1 MRVAIMQPYWFPYLG
16 YYQLAACADRFV
28 YFDDVNFIKKG
39 WINRNRI
46 LNNGQELMLTVPLSE
61 VSQNKR
67 INETRIA
74 HDGKWPAKLEAS
86 LRHAYGKSKHFA
98 EVMPVVSG
106 VHTVDHADVSRLA
119 AASIGNVLQAM
130 GNVTGLSFSSELA
143 IPPEIMGQDRII
155 ALCKAMGATEYVNPA
170 NGMSL
175 YDARRF
181 AEAGIRLRFL
191 RMRPVPYPQAG
202 SATFVPF
209 LSMLDVLFNVGFAGA
224 AALLPEYDLLDPEDT
239 V

>member
-1 MRVAIMQPYWFPYLG
+1 MRLAIMQPYWFPYLG
-16 YYQLAACADRFV
+16 YYQLAASADHFV

-74 HDGKWPAKLEAS
+74 QDGKWPAKLETS
-86 LRHAYGKSKHFA
+86 LRHAYGKSEHFA
-98 EVMPVVSG
+98 QVMPIVSA
-106 VHTVDHADVSRLA
+106 VHSADHGDVSKLA
-119 AASIGNVLQAM
+119 ASSIGNVLRAM
-130 GNVTGLSFSSELA
+130 GSTAELSFSSALA
-143 IPPEIMGQDRII
+143 IPSEVTGQDRII
-155 ALCKAMGATEYVNPA
+155 AVCRAMGATEYVNPA
-170 NGMSL
+170 NGMGL

-191 RMRPVPYPQAG
+191 RMREVAYPQIG

-224 AALLPEYDLLDPEDT
+224 AALLPEYDLLEPEAT
-239 V
+239 A

>member
-1 MRVAIMQPYWFPYLG
+1 MRIAIMQPYWFPYLG
-16 YYQLAACADRFV
+16 YYQLAACADHFV

-67 INETRIA
+67 INGTRIA
-74 HDGKWPAKLEAS
+74 QDGKWPAKLETS

-98 EVMPVVSG
+98 EVMPVVSV
-106 VHTVDHADVSRLA
+106 VHATDHGDVSKLA

-130 GNVTGLSFSSELA
+130 GSQVQLSFSSVLA
-143 IPPEIMGQDRII
+143 IPAEVTGQDRII
-155 ALCKAMGATEYVNPA
+155 AVCKALGATEYVNPA
-170 NGMSL
+170 NGMAL
-175 YDARRF
+175 YNGQHF

-191 RMRPVPYPQAG
+191 RMRPVVYPQIG

-224 AALLPEYDLLDPEDT
+224 AALLPEHDLLEPGT
-239 V
+239 GI

>member
-1 MRVAIMQPYWFPYLG
+1 MQPYWFPYLG
-16 YYQLAACADRFV
+16 YYQLAACADHFV

-67 INETRIA
+67 ISETRTA
-74 HDGKWPAKLEAS
+74 QDGKWPAKLETS
-86 LRHAYGKSKHFA
+86 LRHAYGKSEHFA
-98 EVMPVVSG
+98 EVIPIVSA
-106 VHTVDHADVSRLA
+106 VHATDHGDVSKLA
-119 AASIGNVLQAM
+119 AASIGKVLRAM
-130 GNVTGLSFSSELA
+130 GSNVRLSFSSELA
-143 IPPEIMGQDRII
+143 IAPEVAGQDRII
-155 ALCKAMGATEYVNPA
+155 EVCRALGATEYVNPA
-170 NGMSL
+170 NGMAL

-191 RMRPVPYPQAG
+191 RMRAVPYQQVG

-209 LSMLDVLFNVGFAGA
+209 LSMLDVLFNMGFAGA
-224 AALLPEYDLLDPEDT
+224 AALLPEYDLLEPEAT
-239 V
+239 A